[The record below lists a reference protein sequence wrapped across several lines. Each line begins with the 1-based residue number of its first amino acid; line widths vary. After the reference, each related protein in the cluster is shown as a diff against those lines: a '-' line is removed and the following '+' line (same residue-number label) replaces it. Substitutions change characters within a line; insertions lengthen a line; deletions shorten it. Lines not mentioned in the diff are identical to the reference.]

1 MMLEKKKLV
10 RNIASLG
17 IIQIVNYIFPLIT
30 VPYVSRIIGPD
41 GYGIINYAMAF
52 IGYFTLLIAYGFDL
66 TATRRISQNSN
77 NKEYIN
83 EVVSEV
89 FTSRIILYAVSCILF
104 VISLYFFTPI
114 QKDLSVAVIL
124 FTGCISTVISPQYIF
139 QGLQELEIFAKLNF
153 VKGIINTALV
163 FILIKHS
170 SDYYWIPL
178 LSTIFLISTN
188 IFLFLYAIRK
198 FQIKYR
204 LVSFRK
210 SFKLILDERMIF
222 FSTIVISLYTSTNT
236 VVLGFFAD
244 NKEVGYYTTSQN
256 FLNIVN
262 SMLMI
267 PISTALYPF
276 IGRAFSVS
284 REHGITLIKKIVPIV
299 FYLTFFASVAVL
311 LFAPFLVR
319 LIYGHQ
325 FDNSINVLK
334 IISFIPFIVGLSN
347 IFGIQLMLNLG
358 LDKMFFRT
366 TFIASIAGLILNIF
380 MSKYWGYIGT
390 AWNCVII
397 ECLVTILMYFALK
410 KEKIGIFKMDYF
422 SPKQIFLTLKNRN
435 E

>member
-83 EVVSEV
+83 EIVSEV

-104 VISLYFFTPI
+104 AISLYFFTPI

-124 FTGCISTVISPQYIF
+124 FIGCISTVISPQYIF

-153 VKGIINTALV
+153 VKGLINTALV

-188 IFLFLYAIRK
+188 VFLFLYAIRK

-210 SFKLILDERMIF
+210 SFKLIFDERMIF
-222 FSTIVISLYTSTNT
+222 FSTIVISLY
-236 VVLGFFAD
+236 
-244 NKEVGYYTTSQN
+244 
-256 FLNIVN
+256 
-262 SMLMI
+262 
-267 PISTALYPF
+267 
-276 IGRAFSVS
+276 
-284 REHGITLIKKIVPIV
+284 
-299 FYLTFFASVAVL
+299 
-311 LFAPFLVR
+311 
-319 LIYGHQ
+319 
-325 FDNSINVLK
+325 
-334 IISFIPFIVGLSN
+334 
-347 IFGIQLMLNLG
+347 
-358 LDKMFFRT
+358 
-366 TFIASIAGLILNIF
+366 
-380 MSKYWGYIGT
+380 
-390 AWNCVII
+390 
-397 ECLVTILMYFALK
+397 
-410 KEKIGIFKMDYF
+410 
-422 SPKQIFLTLKNRN
+422 
-435 E
+435 